1 MYYNNILEVIGNT
14 PLVKINKL
22 NPNPRVLMLAKL
34 ESFNPGGSI
43 KDRIGMFMVKKAIE
57 EKKLKKGG
65 TVVEATGAG
74 NTGIGI
80 AITAS
85 ILGYKSI
92 LILPD
97 KVSEEKRNLL
107 KAYGAKIV
115 IAPTSVAPED
125 PRSYYRVAD
134 RLAKE
139 ISGAYQPDQYSNPAN
154 PQAHYEFT
162 GPEIWEQTEGKVTH
176 VVIGMGT
183 GGTISGIG
191 KYLKEKNPNIKV
203 IGVDHVGAVYLDY
216 FKTGKLPKSLKSY
229 KTEGIGEDFL
239 PKTMDFSVV
248 DEVYQVDDKECFD
261 ISRRLAK
268 EEGILVGGTSGAVL
282 LIARKVVKKLKK
294 GLVVMIMPD
303 SGVNYLSKFYNDDWM
318 RDFGFLDEPKDTIQ
332 PLLNKKLHL
341 ISVQSN
347 ASPQEAIDLMRK
359 YTISQLPVLEGKK
372 VVGTICERILMQK
385 LYGNLKIPVT
395 ISEIMDREF
404 ITLPVNTSMNQLAQA
419 LTQKEMVIITDKQDK
434 PLDVL
439 TRIDLLAHL
448 RDFNKS

>member
-43 KDRIGMFMVKKAIE
+43 KDRIGMFMVQKAIE
-57 EKKLKKGG
+57 SKKLKKGG

-80 AITAS
+80 AITAC
-85 ILGYKSI
+85 ILGFKS
-92 LILPD
+92 LLVLPD

-134 RLAKE
+134 RLAIE
-139 ISGAYQPDQYSNPAN
+139 TPCAFQPDQYSNPAN
-154 PQAHYEFT
+154 PETHYQTT
-162 GPEIWEQTEGKVTH
+162 GPEIWNQTEGKVTH
-176 VVIGMGT
+176 VIIGMGT
-183 GGTISGIG
+183 GGTISGVG
-191 KYLKEKNPNIKV
+191 KYLKEKNPHIHI
-203 IGVDHVGAVYLDY
+203 IGVDHTGSVYFDY
-216 FKTGKLPKSLKSY
+216 FKNGKLPKVLKSY

-261 ISRRLAK
+261 ITRRLAK

-332 PLLNKKLHL
+332 PLLNKKLHF
-341 ISVQSN
+341 ISVLS
-347 ASPQEAIDLMRK
+347 SSTPCEAIKLMHK
-359 YTISQLPVLEGKK
+359 YKISQLPVVEDKK
-372 VVGTICERILMQK
+372 VVGTITEGILLKKM
-385 LYGNLKIPVT
+385 YGNLKIPVSV
-395 ISEIMDREF
+395 SEIMDKDF
-404 ITLPVNTSMNQLAQA
+404 IELPSNASMSQLAQS
-419 LTQKEMVIITDKQDK
+419 LSRREMVIITDKKGK
-434 PLDVL
+434 PVDVL
-439 TRIDLLAHL
+439 TRIDFLANL
-448 RDFNKS
+448 N